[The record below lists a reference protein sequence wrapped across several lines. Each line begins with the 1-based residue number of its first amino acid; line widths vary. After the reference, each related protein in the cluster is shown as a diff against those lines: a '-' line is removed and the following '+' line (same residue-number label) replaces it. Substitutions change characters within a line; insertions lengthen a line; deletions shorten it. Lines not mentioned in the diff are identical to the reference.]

1 MTRIGPS
8 TASLVTVGFALTAL
22 AYGLARFAYGL
33 LLPQMKTELELGTV
47 AAGWIGSVAF
57 GAFCAGV
64 VVAFVA
70 VPRWGARAVAVA
82 AGLCATAGLA
92 LMGVA
97 GSATI
102 LGIAMG
108 LAGISTGLASPPL
121 AAAVGEHVP
130 QEGRSRA
137 NGVINAGTA
146 AGIMLSGA
154 AALAFAAAW
163 RELYLGFAVIA
174 AAITVWLWHAIPG
187 KEEAAKPSPV
197 FSGMRRH
204 GLLSLCLAAAFMGA
218 ASTVVWTFGADIL
231 REQLHF
237 TDQLIALA
245 WLVLGAAGLVSVI
258 TGVATDRFGIAVVNR
273 MSLVLMGLG
282 FLSLA
287 AASWAAGLAFAGM
300 GIFGA
305 GYIISC
311 GALLLWGITLFP
323 ARADLGIGLP
333 FLMIAF
339 GQMMGA
345 PLFGA
350 LLDASGTIVAL
361 SSAAMLML
369 CAAIPAPHRTRKGME
384 DQPES
389 VRVL

>member
-1 MTRIGPS
+1 MRRGAPGS
-8 TASLVTVGFALTAL
+8 ANLVAAGFALTAL

-33 LLPQMKTELELGTV
+33 LLPQIRAELELGTV

-57 GAFCAGV
+57 GAFCGGV
-64 VVAFVA
+64 VVAFAA
-70 VPRWGARAVAVA
+70 VPRWGARKVAVA

-92 LMGVA
+92 IMGLA
-97 GSATI
+97 GSAAM
-102 LGIAMG
+102 LGVAMG

-121 AAAVGEHVP
+121 AAAVGRHVP
-130 QEGRSRA
+130 HDARSRA
-137 NGVINAGTA
+137 NGAINAGTA

-154 AALAFAAAW
+154 AALVFAAAW

-187 KEEAAKPSPV
+187 EEAESPSPAAA
-197 FSGMRRH
+197 GMRPR
-204 GLLSLCLAAAFMGA
+204 GLLSLGLAAALMGA
-218 ASTVVWTFGADIL
+218 ASTVFWTFGADIL
-231 REQLHF
+231 REELRF
-237 TDQLIALA
+237 SDQLVALA

-258 TGVATDRFGIAVVNR
+258 TGAATDRFGIASVNR
-273 MSLVLMGLG
+273 IALVLMGLA
-282 FLSLA
+282 LMSLA
-287 AASWAAGLAFAGM
+287 AASWASGMAFLAM

-323 ARADLGIGLP
+323 ARSDLGIGLP

-350 LLDASGTIVAL
+350 LLDASGTTLAL
-361 SSAAMLML
+361 SCASVMML
-369 CAAIPAPHRTRKGME
+369 CAALPAPHRLRKGIE
-384 DQPES
+384 AQAEPA
-389 VRVL
+389 RAL

>member
-1 MTRIGPS
+1 MTRVGPS
-8 TASLVTVGFALTAL
+8 TVNLVAAGFALTAL

-33 LLPQMKTELELGTV
+33 LLPQIRTELELGTV

-57 GAFCAGV
+57 GAYCAGV
-64 VVAFVA
+64 LMAFVA
-70 VPRWGARAVAVA
+70 VPRWGARVVAVA
-82 AGLCATAGLA
+82 SGLCATAGLA

-97 GSATI
+97 GSATT

-121 AAAVGEHVP
+121 ASAVGKHVP
-130 QEGRSRA
+130 QAGRPRA

-174 AAITVWLWHAIPG
+174 AAVTVWLWQAIPG
-187 KEEAAKPSPV
+187 EEAAKPSPV
-197 FSGMRRH
+197 PTIMRPR
-204 GLLSLCLAAAFMGA
+204 GLLSLCLAAALMGG

-231 REQLHF
+231 REQLRF
-237 TDQLIALA
+237 SDQLIALT
-245 WLVLGAAGLVSVI
+245 WLVLGTAGLVSVI
-258 TGVATDRFGIAVVNR
+258 TGVATDRFGIAAVNR
-273 MSLVLMGLG
+273 LSLVLMGLG

-287 AASWAAGLAFAGM
+287 AASWAAGLAFAAM

-323 ARADLGIGLP
+323 ARSDLGIGLP

-350 LLDASGTIVAL
+350 LLDTSGTMVAL

-369 CAAIPAPHRTRKGME
+369 CAAIPAPHRNRIGME
-384 DQPES
+384 DQPEP
-389 VRVL
+389 VRIL